1 MTVGE
6 KIQKYRKDLD
16 LSQEELGQKLL
27 VSRQT
32 ISLWE
37 KDQTVPTIDNLIRLR
52 EIFGVSVDE
61 ILGFETIEQNNEILP
76 NELYRFTFSKEE
88 LSEIYRLQ
96 RKSVYKSPIIF
107 TILCILMIFIV
118 FSISFCLPSAFNFA
132 IVALIFSLMPLLR
145 IVL

>member
-52 EIFGVSVDE
+52 ETFGVSVDE
-61 ILGFETIEQNNEILP
+61 ILGFETIEQNNEILWL
-76 NELYRFTFSKEE
+76 NF
-88 LSEIYRLQ
+88 
-96 RKSVYKSPIIF
+96 KSLL
-107 TILCILMIFIV
+107 T
-118 FSISFCLPSAFNFA
+118 
-132 IVALIFSLMPLLR
+132 PLLDQMVSGEGLSAYKLIKNVSQDKTR
-145 IVL
+145 LSATIRLYPVYAVESFEIEITLEDEEVTVE

>member
-6 KIQKYRKDLD
+6 KIQTYRKQLGM
-16 LSQEELGQKLL
+16 SQEELGQKLL

-88 LSEIYRLQ
+88 LSEIKQEL
-96 RKSVYKSPIIF
+96 ID
-107 TILCILMIFIV
+107 LGCIDEDNNINLKYNKR
-118 FSISFCLPSAFNFA
+118 ISNL
-132 IVALIFSLMPLLR
+132 LIKNYEKLNL
-145 IVL
+145 

>member
-1 MTVGE
+1 M
-6 KIQKYRKDLD
+6 
-16 LSQEELGQKLL
+16 SQEELGQKLL

-88 LSEIYRLQ
+88 SSEIYRLQ
-96 RKSVYKSPIIF
+96 RKSVYNID
-107 TILCILMIFIV
+107 TICVDSGIV
-118 FSISFCLPSAFNFA
+118 VLYSF
-132 IVALIFSLMPLLR
+132 
-145 IVL
+145 

>member
-96 RKSVYKSPIIF
+96 RKSVYKSPLIF
-107 TILCILMIFIV
+107 TIL
-118 FSISFCLPSAFNFA
+118 
-132 IVALIFSLMPLLR
+132 
-145 IVL
+145 